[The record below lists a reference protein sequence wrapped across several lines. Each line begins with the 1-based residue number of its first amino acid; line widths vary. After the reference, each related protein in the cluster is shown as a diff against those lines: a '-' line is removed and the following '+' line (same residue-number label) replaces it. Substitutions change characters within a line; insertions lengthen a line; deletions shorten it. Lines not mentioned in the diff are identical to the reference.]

1 MSCFMLEGQTSVRNW
16 VYWWK
21 ELDDLWIC

>member
-1 MSCFMLEGQTSVRNW
+1 MLEGQTSVRNW